1 MENKKRFSDT
11 ITEEQYDK
19 LTHLAYERKPA
30 YPDDIRSS
38 INFNELHESVREV
51 VSNLPIV
58 EFPGSFFDYFLDG
71 DQQFYLVTDK
81 EKVFLVDTQG
91 YDYARYVIQ
100 LKDLVIL
107 EKEETMQMKSHPG
120 MAEEIIGVL
129 KHMDVDGETMEH
141 IIRSVGME
149 EQMLRQLIMTH
160 TPYHQI
166 EDFISE
172 RRQASL
178 PSSWTFGALDK
189 EEVDA

>member
-1 MENKKRFSDT
+1 MEKRKTFSDT
-11 ITEEQYDK
+11 LTEEQYDK

-38 INFNELHESVREV
+38 INFNELHESIREIV
-51 VSNLPIV
+51 ANLPIV

-71 DQQFYLVTDK
+71 DQQFYLVTAK

-100 LKDLVIL
+100 LKDLVVL
-107 EKEETMQMKSHPG
+107 EKGDTMQMKSHPG
-120 MAEEIIGVL
+120 MVEEIIGML

-149 EQMLRQLIMTH
+149 EQMLRQLFLTGDNRFVNDLIG
-160 TPYHQI
+160 
-166 EDFISE
+166 E
-172 RRQASL
+172 REC
-178 PSSWTFGALDK
+178 G
-189 EEVDA
+189 V